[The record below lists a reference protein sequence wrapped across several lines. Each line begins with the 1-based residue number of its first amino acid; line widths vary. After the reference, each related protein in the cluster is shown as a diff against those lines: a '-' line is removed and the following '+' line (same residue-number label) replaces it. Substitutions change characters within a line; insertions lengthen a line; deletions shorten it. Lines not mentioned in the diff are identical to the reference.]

1 MRLSDWSSDV
11 CSSDLGD
18 RALGEA
24 FLREM
29 EPFVWRKHRDVWAIQ
44 DGHPIKRQINAHKGG
59 SVIAV
64 NGHNIKLGRGGIRE
78 IEFFAQTQ
86 QLIWGG
92 REPAL
97 RTPRTVEALAALAA
111 SGHIE
116 AQVAEELTQAYAFLR
131 RLEHRLQMTDDMQ
144 THKLPESDED
154 RKSTRLN
161 SSH

>member
-1 MRLSDWSSDV
+1 MRISDWSSDV
-11 CSSDLGD
+11 CSSDLS
-18 RALGEA
+18 
-24 FLREM
+24 
-29 EPFVWRKHRDVWAIQ
+29 
-44 DGHPIKRQINAHKGG
+44 IKRQINAHKGG

-131 RLEHRLQMTDDMQ
+131 RLEHRPQMIDDMQ
-144 THKLPESDED
+144 NHKLQIGRAACGGRGSQYV
-154 RKSTRLN
+154 
-161 SSH
+161 